1 MPYGDH
7 TVLPATRQKWES
19 RLYPQPKQV
28 LDLATPEGCKAELTM
43 FRELGI
49 EPATCQSQVQRPTAS
64 PPHSTVY
71 QNVTNSCCYDVH
83 EYEPILKNCWLLVV
97 EQVSNSKCA
106 LFFQLA
112 KLMLLHY
119 LAKLENTKIASFF
132 TQNALLRVHAMRH
145 FTQSLLDFFSVDDSH
160 HGSKTV

>member
-106 LFFQLA
+106 LFFSTRQTDAPALPG
-112 KLMLLHY
+112 KTGKH
-119 LAKLENTKIASFF
+119 KNCKFFF
-132 TQNALLRVHAMRH
+132 TQNALLRACYAPLHAVAAWFLQRWW
-145 FTQSLLDFFSVDDSH
+145 LAPRL
-160 HGSKTV
+160 